1 MHASELLSTSIQPL
15 KPTDLVTKALEG
27 MEDAKVSHLPVVA
40 AGRLVGLVKDS
51 SLIDITDPKAV
62 VRGSMEQVEI
72 PFVRDRQHIYDVLKL
87 MVQRSLTVV
96 PVLDMKGLYLG
107 VVSEHDALRRMA
119 DIINVGE
126 AGSIVVLEMN
136 TNDYSLQ
143 QIARIVEDEGARL
156 LSVYCGTVPDSTLM
170 EVTLK
175 INREDISSI
184 LRAFDRFEYVVQTT
198 YQVSVV
204 EADLR
209 TRYEDVMRIIK
220 M

>member
-1 MHASELLSTSIQPL
+1 MHASELLSTSIQSL
-15 KPTDLVTKALEG
+15 KPTDRVAKAREG
-27 MEDAKVSHLPVVA
+27 MEDAKVSDLPVVS
-40 AGRLVGLVKDS
+40 AGRLVGMVKDS
-51 SLIDITDPKAV
+51 SLIDITDPKAI
-62 VRGSMEQVEI
+62 VRGSMEQVEV
-72 PFVRDRQHIYDVLKL
+72 PFVRDRQHIYEVLKL
-87 MVQRSLTVV
+87 MMHRGLTVV

-119 DIINVGE
+119 TILNVDE
-126 AGSIVVLEMN
+126 TGSIVVLEMN
-136 TNDYSLQ
+136 INDYSLQ

-156 LSVYCGTVPDSTLM
+156 LSVYCGKVPDSTLM

-184 LRAFDRFEYVVQTT
+184 LRSFDRFEYVVQTT
-198 YQVSVV
+198 YQVSVA